1 MSQQNKKEWWSE
13 GLRFQCQGSGNCCT
27 SHGEYGF
34 VYLTPEDRQRMA
46 DELGMS
52 LAAFTK
58 KHCERTNG
66 FFHLKED
73 GKNPDCLFL
82 KDKRCSIY
90 KARPIQC
97 RTWPFWPD
105 AMNAKTWK
113 KEVVTFCPGVGKGP
127 VIPASHI
134 RKQLDEQIESEK
146 ASEKEAVQFLKRQG
160 KILQS

>member
-1 MSQQNKKEWWSE
+1 MKKEWWSE
-13 GLRFQCQGSGNCCT
+13 GLRFQCQGSGKCCT

-34 VYLTPEDRQRMA
+34 VFLTKEDRERMA
-46 DELGMS
+46 QHLGLT
-52 LAAFTK
+52 LAAFTRK
-58 KHCERTNG
+58 YCQRSNG

-90 KARPIQC
+90 EARPVQC

-105 AMNAKTWK
+105 VMNAKTWK

-127 VIPASHI
+127 VIPEAKI
-134 RKQLDEQIESEK
+134 RAALKEQAQSETALDEEAIEFVK
-146 ASEKEAVQFLKRQG
+146 ATNS
-160 KILQS
+160 